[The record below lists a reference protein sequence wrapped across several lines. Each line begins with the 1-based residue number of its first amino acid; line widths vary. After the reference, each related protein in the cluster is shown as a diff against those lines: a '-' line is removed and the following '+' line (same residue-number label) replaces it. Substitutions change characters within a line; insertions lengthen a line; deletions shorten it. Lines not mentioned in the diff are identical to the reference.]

1 MQLQSEVN
9 GGKYRGLS
17 HLAVTLPRSP
27 FLLLSSLI
35 EPVLWLILWEAFSC
49 RRSEIFEII
58 LNKVTRE
65 EGLAALWKGHLPAQ
79 ALSVTYGFAR

>member
-27 FLLLSSLI
+27 FLPLSSYNRARALVDPL
-35 EPVLWLILWEAFSC
+35 ETFSC
-49 RRSEIFEII
+49 RRSEIFENI
-58 LNKVTRE
+58 LNIVTRE